1 MSDLDHLSLSVRDA
15 ERSKAF
21 YVAALAPLGIT
32 LIMEGRSGLG
42 FGRSFPHFWV
52 RQGVGTFQAAQQ
64 FEHLTPVHVAFT
76 ARSREEVTA
85 FHDAALKAGGR
96 PFGAPALRP
105 EYHPNYFGAFVLDP
119 DGHNIEAVFHAP
131 VPSTP

>member
-1 MSDLDHLSLSVRDA
+1 MSDLDHVSLSVTDS

-21 YVAALAPLGIT
+21 YVAALAPLGMR

-52 RQGVGTFQAAQQ
+52 RQGVGTFQSAALL
-64 FEHLTPVHVAFT
+64 ERITPVHVAFT
-76 ARSREEVTA
+76 ARSRAEVSA
-85 FHDAALKAGGR
+85 FYDAALKAGGR
-96 PFGAPALRP
+96 EFGAAALRP

-119 DGHNIEAVFHAP
+119 DGHNIEAVFHAREP
-131 VPSTP
+131 